1 MLLLTRTYSFFSSET
16 AKAAVKATRKRERM
30 KDGEKSK
37 SPEGSGRFYR
47 KKELSVWRWE
57 KNSFNQAGSKE
68 IKLG

>member
-47 KKELSVWRWE
+47 KKELSV
-57 KNSFNQAGSKE
+57 
-68 IKLG
+68 